1 MSPLDVATAPPKQRT
16 AVTLTFRMV
25 RGLDGYLQIRNEWMQ
40 VLNRIERPEFF
51 HQYAWYGALLEAWP
65 AVAAEM
71 FFIIAYRGGVAI
83 AVCPL
88 QLTQSR
94 MHGMRLRTL
103 APPDPNDVAYP
114 DFICDRADYGELFP
128 ALIDH
133 LRSQREISWDVLTL
147 PRIFA
152 SDATAHTLA
161 SMNGVFAHERGVCYY
176 YRVDQG
182 KEAIAARM
190 SNGLRKHLRWCRRQ
204 LEALGKV
211 EFVCSRD
218 PQLLVDLLDE
228 FLSLEASGW
237 KGASGEA
244 TAIKLDP
251 SLLQFYSGLLA
262 RFANSGQCEIN
273 LLRLND
279 RAVAGKFC
287 LISGGTWYQL
297 KIAYDEA
304 FDKYSPGSVLLEEVM
319 GRLCKDESIQIASFL
334 TGASWAERWHA
345 LEVGVYRVVAP
356 NHTLAGRIALQ
367 KIKLRR
373 VVRERLVPFVGS
385 LKTKWRRSPNN

>member
-1 MSPLDVATAPPKQRT
+1 M
-16 AVTLTFRMV
+16 TLTFRMV

-71 FFIIAYRGGVAI
+71 FFIIAYRGDVAI

-133 LRSQREISWDVLTL
+133 LRSQRDISWDVLTL

-161 SMNGVFAHERGVCYY
+161 
-176 YRVDQG
+176 
-182 KEAIAARM
+182 
-190 SNGLRKHLRWCRRQ
+190 
-204 LEALGKV
+204 
-211 EFVCSRD
+211 
-218 PQLLVDLLDE
+218 
-228 FLSLEASGW
+228 
-237 KGASGEA
+237 
-244 TAIKLDP
+244 
-251 SLLQFYSGLLA
+251 
-262 RFANSGQCEIN
+262 
-273 LLRLND
+273 
-279 RAVAGKFC
+279 
-287 LISGGTWYQL
+287 
-297 KIAYDEA
+297 
-304 FDKYSPGSVLLEEVM
+304 
-319 GRLCKDESIQIASFL
+319 
-334 TGASWAERWHA
+334 
-345 LEVGVYRVVAP
+345 
-356 NHTLAGRIALQ
+356 
-367 KIKLRR
+367 
-373 VVRERLVPFVGS
+373 
-385 LKTKWRRSPNN
+385 